1 MDDLTGGAQVRAQ
14 QLRIVELESELSAE
28 WLKRQLVLVMEAWD
42 SDSILLAIYLDS
54 RVDF

>member
-28 WLKRQLVLVMEAWD
+28 WLKRQLLLVMEAWD